1 MREGSMDVT
10 GRRPSASLVI
20 SFIALAV
27 AISGTAVALPG
38 KNKVETN
45 DIEKN
50 AVTSKKIKKKAVTT
64 KKVKNLAITA
74 SKLAD
79 GSVTG
84 PKIATDAVDGA
95 KVAPGSLTG
104 DDIANNSIGDG
115 KLSEVEVIGGSYIRA
130 TATDG
135 ADEATARAAA
145 PEIPLFQKGQLELYA
160 KCFRNVAT
168 DETRVEVYGR
178 TSADGSILDGQDNL
192 PGGPAAADFLNPGTP
207 ELDRQLDTQDV
218 LAGDAMY
225 DEFEYALAS
234 PDGTGLIGQTALGV
248 KGGNLAGGNGIYG
261 DGNVCLIQGTVF
273 G

>member
-1 MREGSMDVT
+1 MDLK

-20 SFIALAV
+20 SFVALAV

-45 DIEKN
+45 DIEKR
-50 AVTSKKIKKKAVTT
+50 AVTSKKLANRAVTT
-64 KKVKNLAITA
+64 KKLQNLAVTA
-74 SKLAD
+74 TKLGADSVD
-79 GSVTG
+79 GS
-84 PKIATDAVDGA
+84 
-95 KVAPGSLTG
+95 KVATGSLTG
-104 DDIANNSIGDG
+104 EDIADNSIGDG
-115 KLSEVEVIGGSYIRA
+115 KLSDVEVIGGSYIRA

-135 ADEATARAAA
+135 PDEAAARAAA
-145 PEIPLFQKGQLELYA
+145 PEIALFQKGQLEIYA
-160 KCFRNVAT
+160 KCFRNVGT

-178 TSADGSILDGQDNL
+178 TSANGSILDGQDNL
-192 PGGPAAADFLNPGTP
+192 PGGPAAADFLNTGTL

-234 PDGTGLIGQTALGV
+234 PDGTGLIGQLALGV